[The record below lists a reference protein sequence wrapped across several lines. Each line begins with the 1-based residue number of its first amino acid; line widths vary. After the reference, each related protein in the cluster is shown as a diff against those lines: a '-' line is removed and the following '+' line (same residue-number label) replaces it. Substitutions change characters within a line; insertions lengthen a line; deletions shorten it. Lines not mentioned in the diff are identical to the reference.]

1 MKILGPLIFA
11 GLILLGVFAFANWD
25 VLTAQTTLSFI
36 AFTWVA
42 PLGLVLLSTLL
53 VFVALFTLYVLILRT
68 SMLMETRRYAHEL
81 RDQHLLAENA
91 EASRLNELRHQLE
104 REFTLARE
112 TAEKTQTDLST
123 RIEGAELTLRNA
135 IEESGRSLSAY
146 IGEVEDKLDRGLGS
160 PKIDAERGFQKPP
173 L

>member
-1 MKILGPLIFA
+1 MLGF
-11 GLILLGVFAFANWD
+11 
-25 VLTAQTTLSFI
+25 S
-36 AFTWVA
+36 
-42 PLGLVLLSTLL
+42 
-53 VFVALFTLYVLILRT
+53 
-68 SMLMETRRYAHEL
+68 
-81 RDQHLLAENA
+81 
-91 EASRLNELRHQLE
+91 
-104 REFTLARE
+104 LARE

-160 PKIDAERGFQKPP
+160 PKIDGVPGVRKPP